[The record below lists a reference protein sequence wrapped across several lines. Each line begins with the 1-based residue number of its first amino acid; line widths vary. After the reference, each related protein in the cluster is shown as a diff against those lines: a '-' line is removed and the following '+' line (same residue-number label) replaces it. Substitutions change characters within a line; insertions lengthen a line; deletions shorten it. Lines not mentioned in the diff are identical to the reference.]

1 MEASV
6 LKLLAEEAEGLAI
19 VAAAVQDALVKPQ
32 DIKLDRRSRAF
43 GLEINRFQ
51 WETAGVRPPFFRSR
65 AVLAFSSVLGAKQQK
80 MPKGVD
86 DVLGLL
92 DIRFTPGAEAP
103 AGAITLVFTSGA
115 HIQLDVECIDV
126 TLMDTGT
133 TWPTKRRPDHEKRG
147 MNYRRFNADDPGF
160 ADAFA
165 KFLNLRRAQG
175 SEEVFSAAAAIVKDV
190 RQRGGQAVAA
200 YTSKFDKVTVDP
212 DTLAAKGIDLVEAA
226 ERCKPDVRDAL
237 DFAAKRIEA
246 YHAQQKPQD
255 HSFTDKEGLELG
267 WRWTPIDAVG
277 LYVPGGRASYPSSV
291 LMNAI
296 PAKAAGVSRLAMVAP
311 VPGGEFN
318 PAVAYAAVRAG
329 VTEFYPIG
337 GAQAVAA
344 LAYGAGR
351 LKPVDK
357 IVGPGNAYVAAAKR
371 IVFGDVG
378 IDTIAGPSEI
388 TVVADNQNKP
398 DWIAADLLS
407 QAEHDPMAQSI
418 LITDDA
424 AFADKVFDTARA
436 MLEKLGPTALEAW
449 RSYAAAVI
457 APLSEAAR
465 IVNHHRAGARRDRH
479 RQPGRDR
486 KRRQACR
493 RHLPRPLGA

>member
-1 MEASV
+1 MS
-6 LKLLAEEAEGLAI
+6 
-19 VAAAVQDALVKPQ
+19 
-32 DIKLDRRSRAF
+32 
-43 GLEINRFQ
+43 
-51 WETAGVRPPFFRSR
+51 
-65 AVLAFSSVLGAKQQK
+65 
-80 MPKGVD
+80 
-86 DVLGLL
+86 
-92 DIRFTPGAEAP
+92 
-103 AGAITLVFTSGA
+103 
-115 HIQLDVECIDV
+115 
-126 TLMDTGT
+126 
-133 TWPTKRRPDHEKRG
+133 
-147 MNYRRFNADDPGF
+147 YRRFNADDPGF

-165 KFLNLRRAQG
+165 KFLSLRRAQG

-200 YTSKFDKVTVDP
+200 YTAKFDKVTVDP
-212 DTLAAKGIDLVEAA
+212 ETLTAKGVDLFEAA
-226 ERCKPDVRDAL
+226 ERCKPEVREAL
-237 DFAAKRIEA
+237 DFAARRIEA
-246 YHAQQKPQD
+246 YHAQQKPTD

-267 WRWTPIDAVG
+267 WRWTAIDAVG

-296 PAKAAGVSRLAMVAP
+296 PANAAGTSRLAMVAP

-337 GAQAVAA
+337 GAQAIAA

-351 LKPVDK
+351 LKAVDK

-398 DWIAADLLS
+398 EWIAADLLS

-424 AFADKVFDTARA
+424 AFAEKVFDTARV

-449 RSYAAAVI
+449 RTYAAAVI
-457 APLSEAAR
+457 APLGEAAS
-465 IVNHHRAGARRDRH
+465 IVNVIAPEHVEIATADPDAIARDVRHSGAIFLGRWAPEALGDYVTGSNHVLPTSGAARFASGLSVLDFMKRTSIQRIPEAGFRALAGAAETLATAEGLPAHGLSVSIRR
-479 RQPGRDR
+479 G
-486 KRRQACR
+486 
-493 RHLPRPLGA
+493 GS